1 MATAK
6 DLSQSV
12 HLLLQ
17 LREPPSSLC
26 SEYLSHAE
34 LRLSSQ
40 LESLTQLDP
49 SVDILEFV
57 QQSGDGYVNDL
68 CLMISCYNDM
78 FINSDMEDTSI
89 ATSQLTSFVTTNM
102 GCYLEL
108 VNSRLE
114 SERSDSGSGD
124 TGVLVR
130 ALDRFHRKVQTVS
143 TLFAYTDFTITSQDI
158 IIKAS
163 RRQCKTHLDRLKAH
177 FSDALTRLRHSLLST
192 KLTQSPTNDSGQN
205 TLSTELMPLGVAIV
219 EKVKAVLQDLMLFLQ
234 PEIGFASSLK
244 NRKFLEHFCVD
255 SVREG
260 LVVALLHHVNSTA
273 LDFTDQAN
281 PTGTPP
287 LTLLLILCKMCQEY
301 EKHHVTNLLNIT
313 DEWFNIED
321 LNRNKAS
328 LTQASELCSVMKQ
341 TAQELINSY
350 VRAQGL
356 IISQMLRKSVEAKD
370 WLHGIEPRNVGS
382 LFEEVPRST
391 SRSGGAWSLHGAST
405 GGASNMMTSHT
416 LAISKLFSDRVDIFS
431 DVTLDRSSIVTSLV
445 TLSLKTLL
453 ECVRL
458 KTFSRYGFQQVQ
470 VDLHYLQLYLWRF
483 VSDENLIH
491 FLLDEILG
499 SAMNRCVDTAL
510 MEPSVVE
517 IICERG

>member
-1 MATAK
+1 M
-6 DLSQSV
+6 S
-12 HLLLQ
+12 
-17 LREPPSSLC
+17 
-26 SEYLSHAE
+26 
-34 LRLSSQ
+34 
-40 LESLTQLDP
+40 
-49 SVDILEFV
+49 
-57 QQSGDGYVNDL
+57 
-68 CLMISCYNDM
+68 
-78 FINSDMEDTSI
+78 
-89 ATSQLTSFVTTNM
+89 TN
-102 GCYLEL
+102 
-108 VNSRLE
+108 
-114 SERSDSGSGD
+114 
-124 TGVLVR
+124 
-130 ALDRFHRKVQTVS
+130 
-143 TLFAYTDFTITSQDI
+143 
-158 IIKAS
+158 
-163 RRQCKTHLDRLKAH
+163 
-177 FSDALTRLRHSLLST
+177 ST
-192 KLTQSPTNDSGQN
+192 KLTQSPTDDSGQN

-219 EKVKAVLQDLMLFLQ
+219 EKVKTVLQDLMLFLQ

-244 NRKFLEHFCVD
+244 SRKFLEHFCVD

-301 EKHHVTNLLNIT
+301 ERHHVTNLLNIT

-370 WLHGIEPRNVGS
+370 WLHGIEPRNVRAVMKRIIEELTLVDNQVGS

-391 SRSGGAWSLHGAST
+391 SRSSDSSQRTLGGISSLSHRYPGTRTTGCTPGTGGGAWSLHGAST

>member
-192 KLTQSPTNDSGQN
+192 KLTQSPTDDSGQNTLSTELMPLGVAIVEKVKAVLQDLMSPTDDSGQNTLSTELMPLGVAIVEKVKAVLQDLMSPTNDSGQN

-219 EKVKAVLQDLMLFLQ
+219 EKVKAVLQDLMS
-234 PEIGFASSLK
+234 PTD
-244 NRKFLEHFCVD
+244 D
-255 SVREG
+255 SG
-260 LVVALLHHVNSTA
+260 LN
-273 LDFTDQAN
+273 
-281 PTGTPP
+281 
-287 LTLLLILCKMCQEY
+287 
-301 EKHHVTNLLNIT
+301 
-313 DEWFNIED
+313 
-321 LNRNKAS
+321 
-328 LTQASELCSVMKQ
+328 
-341 TAQELINSY
+341 
-350 VRAQGL
+350 
-356 IISQMLRKSVEAKD
+356 
-370 WLHGIEPRNVGS
+370 
-382 LFEEVPRST
+382 
-391 SRSGGAWSLHGAST
+391 
-405 GGASNMMTSHT
+405 
-416 LAISKLFSDRVDIFS
+416 
-431 DVTLDRSSIVTSLV
+431 
-445 TLSLKTLL
+445 TLSTELMPLGVAIVEKVKAVL
-453 ECVRL
+453 
-458 KTFSRYGFQQVQ
+458 Q
-470 VDLHYLQLYLWRF
+470 DLM
-483 VSDENLIH
+483 VS
-491 FLLDEILG
+491 
-499 SAMNRCVDTAL
+499 
-510 MEPSVVE
+510 
-517 IICERG
+517 